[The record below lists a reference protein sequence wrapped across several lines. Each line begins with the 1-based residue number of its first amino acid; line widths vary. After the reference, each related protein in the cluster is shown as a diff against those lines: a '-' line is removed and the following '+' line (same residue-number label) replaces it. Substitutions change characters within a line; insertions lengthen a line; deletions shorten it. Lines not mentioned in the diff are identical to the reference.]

1 MKLLGLI
8 ISLFSFAV
16 LAKDLNVNNY
26 LKLQDSLASDDFK
39 SALSIHQKMCKGEL
53 KQYSGIYKNCKT
65 TFKDITQLRSAFKE
79 LSSLFLKNAK
89 ELEMK
94 GLMIAE
100 CPMAGAKWIQK
111 EGKIRNPYY
120 GESMLECGG
129 KVAL

>member
-39 SALSIHQKMCKGEL
+39 SALSIHQEMCKGEL
-53 KQYSGIYKNCKT
+53 KQYSKNGKT
-65 TFKDITQLRSAFKE
+65 SFKDITQLRSAFKE